1 MPPRNAITRDGLLG
15 KLAGDKHS
23 KLVII
28 QAPAG
33 YGKTGTADLLSFTPV
48 LGISIFGQIVI
59 SFKGRHHQQEII
71 LRCVWWYVAYSLSAA
86 IRQYNHDE
94 NRQVKIRQCK
104 YLNNI
109 AEQDHRFIKRVIHPM
124 LGFKSFWSARATLAE
139 IELWRML
146 KKGQNKSSLPA
157 WAQFYEL
164 AATG

>member
-1 MPPRNAITRDGLLG
+1 M
-15 KLAGDKHS
+15 
-23 KLVII
+23 
-28 QAPAG
+28 
-33 YGKTGTADLLSFTPV
+33 
-48 LGISIFGQIVI
+48 I

-71 LRCVWWYVAYSLSAA
+71 LQCVRWYVAYSLSAA

-109 AEQDHRFIKRVIHPM
+109 VEQDHRFIKRIIRPM